1 MSITYA
7 YYNEHEPY
15 AAAWLRNLIVA
26 KLIASGYVDERDIQ
40 DVQVDDLQG
49 FWQHHFFA
57 GIGGWSHAL
66 RLAGWPD
73 DRPVVTGSCP
83 CQPFSVA
90 GSKAGTKDPRHLWP
104 EFFRLIRQQR
114 PKHIFGEQVAS
125 PAGLAWFDDVSSDL
139 EGAGYAVGATD
150 LCAASVGAPHIRQ
163 RLYWVAYTECYW
175 RGARRTGETNRTETL
190 EPDRHCAIG
199 GLANS
204 TQGGLGID
212 GSAPRVAGHASQRDS
227 ACGVGDASEPRGR
240 RDSGTV
246 SSAQG
251 EGGSEGVTVGHI
263 AHEPVVAGSVG
274 RMGDASGTRFSRRPR
289 EPGNDGSQHS
299 ASERT
304 GDNAGRLANPDG
316 SQSGDGDLQRGR
328 RLVQL
333 PQDPLAGFWAGAEWI
348 PCTDGKARP
357 VEPGT
362 FPLAHGV
369 SGRVGKLRAY
379 GNAIV
384 PQVAEAFIRAA
395 MSLRP

>member
-227 ACGVGDASEPRGR
+227 ACGVGDAS
-240 RDSGTV
+240 
-246 SSAQG
+246 
-251 EGGSEGVTVGHI
+251 
-263 AHEPVVAGSVG
+263 
-274 RMGDASGTRFSRRPR
+274 GTRFSRRPR